1 MSIPRVYAA
10 INAVSAELARAG
22 IPKAHTNFNEQY
34 QYRGID
40 DVYNRLAPLLA
51 AHKLCILP
59 RVLERVCTDRTGVN
73 GDLLVNVTLRIAF
86 DLVSVEDGS
95 SHIIEAYGEALDAGD
110 KATSK
115 AMTAAYKY
123 AILQTFCIP
132 VSEAEDADATTHKL
146 SQSSHV
152 PEPVQGWEQWVKDI
166 AEMVRICETLEA
178 IDRVQNSNRHLL
190 KALSRERPELYA
202 ALGAAISRGRSNVSP
217 RNAPSPAPKQGP
229 RRRGAASVP
238 AMREKADA

>member
-59 RVLERVCTDRTGVN
+59 RVLERVCTDRTGVT
-73 GDLLVNVTLRIAF
+73 GDLLVNVTLKIAF

-95 SHIIEAYGEALDAGD
+95 SHSIEAYGEALDAGD

-132 VSEAEDADATTHKL
+132 VSGSEDADADTHKL
-146 SQSSHV
+146 RRSSHV

-166 AEMVRICETLEA
+166 TEMIRICETIEA
-178 IDRVQNSNRHLL
+178 LDRVQNSNRQLL
-190 KALSRERPELYA
+190 KALSRERPELYT
-202 ALGAAISRGRSNVSP
+202 ALGEAISGRRRRMSP
-217 RNAPSPAPKQGP
+217 GNAPPTVPKQA
-229 RRRGAASVP
+229 RRRRAATAAP
-238 AMREKADA
+238 AELEVVDA